1 VFFLSWRQLVTRKKQ
16 TFLILL
22 GISFGTLLFV
32 AISGIQL
39 GMRKYI
45 SEQLL
50 NNTAHILISS
60 EERKVDPIKVTDVLY
75 GENGMVRWISAPSG
89 LREEVKLQNYN
100 GWYDL
105 LSHDPRVVD
114 FSPRYI
120 AQAVLTNGKFD
131 TAVNLVGVIPDKHV
145 RVTKIEKY
153 ISEGKFSSLKG
164 SNNIIL
170 GSQVADD
177 LGLKVDQYVRI
188 NAGKGNPKTFKV
200 SGIFHFGN
208 EQVDKSMAFANL
220 LDVQVLTKNPGRVN
234 EIAVA
239 LFDIDISSEVANE
252 WQMISSDKVQDWQ
265 EANQSFMEMIK
276 VQDLTRYFITTA
288 VLIVAAFGIYNVLTI
303 MINQK
308 RKEIAILRAIG
319 YGPQKIFELI
329 LYQGLVLGIAGG
341 ALGLLLGYLLC
352 LYVGSIEL
360 SIEIG
365 GGHTLWIAY
374 DLSTYF
380 IAFISANI
388 SSIIASI
395 IPAHAASKLTPM
407 EIIRSD

>member
-1 VFFLSWRQLVTRKKQ
+1 
-16 TFLILL
+16 
-22 GISFGTLLFV
+22 
-32 AISGIQL
+32 
-39 GMRKYI
+39 
-45 SEQLL
+45 
-50 NNTAHILISS
+50 
-60 EERKVDPIKVTDVLY
+60 
-75 GENGMVRWISAPSG
+75 
-89 LREEVKLQNYN
+89 
-100 GWYDL
+100 
-105 LSHDPRVVD
+105 
-114 FSPRYI
+114 
-120 AQAVLTNGKFD
+120 
-131 TAVNLVGVIPDKHV
+131 
-145 RVTKIEKY
+145 
-153 ISEGKFSSLKG
+153 
-164 SNNIIL
+164 
-170 GSQVADD
+170 

>member
-1 VFFLSWRQLVTRKKQ
+1 MFFLSWRQLITRKKQ

-22 GISFGTLLFV
+22 GISFGTLLYV
-32 AISGIQL
+32 TISGLQL

-45 SEQLL
+45 AEQLL

-60 EERKVDPIKVTDVLY
+60 EERKVDPNKVTDTLY
-75 GENGMVRWISAPSG
+75 GESGMVRWVSPPSG
-89 LREEVKLQNYN
+89 LREEVKLQNYS

-105 LSHDPRVVD
+105 LSRDPRVVE

-120 AQAVLTNGKFD
+120 AHVVLTNGKFNS
-131 TAVNLVGVIPDKHV
+131 AVNMVGVIPEKHI

-153 ISEGKFSSLKG
+153 ITQGNFNSLKG
-164 SNNIIL
+164 TNNIIL
-170 GSQVADD
+170 GSGVAED

-188 NAGKGNPKTFKV
+188 NAGKGTPKTFKV

-239 LFDIDISSEVANE
+239 LFDIDQSKEVANE
-252 WQMISSDKVQDWQ
+252 WQIISSDKVKDWQ

-308 RKEIAILRAIG
+308 KREIAILRAIG
-319 YGPQKIFELI
+319 YGPKKIFQLI
-329 LYQGLVLGIAGG
+329 LYQGLVLGMAGG
-341 ALGLLLGYLLC
+341 ALGLILGYFLC

-360 SIEIG
+360 NIEIG

-374 DLSTYF
+374 DLSTYI

-388 SSIIASI
+388 SSIIASV
-395 IPAHAASKLTPM
+395 IPARAASKLTPM
-407 EIIRSD
+407 EIIRSE